1 MQSILRF
8 LLAVL
13 LFVPML
19 VSAQTARTLKGV
31 VTDENNAPLSG
42 VSITVKGTRRSV
54 VTDAQGRF
62 SINVGGPGVS
72 LEISYV
78 GYTSAEIAAGDER
91 TFSVSLHS
99 NGGQMNDV
107 VVTGYGQSAKKNITG
122 AVTSIPAE
130 EFNVGVI
137 STPGELLAG
146 KVAGINITKSGDPN
160 EQPVVI
166 LRGAS
171 TLRTGS
177 AQQPLY
183 VIDGVPD
190 ASIDLVAPS
199 DIATIDVL
207 KDASA
212 TAIYGARAAN
222 GVIMI
227 TTRKPKVGQTR
238 LAYNAY
244 VAAEQVSKRID
255 MLSAP
260 ELRQYLIR
268 QDAPLVG
275 GHSNGNFDDSV
286 NNNWQD
292 QVQRTGVSH
301 NHNIFFGGNTGNT
314 IFGASINY
322 FNNQG
327 IMKTTGLQ
335 RTTIRA
341 NIEHRVF
348 DDRLRLVLNV
358 MDASSIAN
366 QLPGAGGNV
375 SPVYGAMLTYM
386 PTLRA
391 IEPGGVYSTEY
402 PQGPLNPVS
411 LINNN
416 SDQSKAKTFLANAL
430 GEVNILPG
438 LKYTLSLTEQT
449 TDTTTDI
456 YFNSLSELAR
466 GLNGQAHST
475 TTESSKKL
483 AESYF
488 NYDKSFGEHTIR
500 LLGGYSWEEDKL
512 GQGFGVT
519 TQNFPNDRLGAN
531 NLAVSSPPA
540 NTVSFVNSNIGVLR
554 LISYYA
560 RVNYQFGEK
569 YLFQASI
576 RDDGSSA
583 FGANHRWGYF
593 PAVSAGWRIT
603 KEDFMESTSGWL
615 DDLKLR
621 VGYGVTG
628 NSLGFDPLIAQ
639 EQFGIVGRAYTNGS
653 YLDGIGPVQNANP
666 NLRWESTASTN
677 VGADFSVLRGFLNGS
692 IDLYDKTTSN
702 LIWSYPVS
710 ATQFPVTNFTTNIG
724 KISNK
729 GVELQ
734 LNASLIK
741 THDFTWRSSFNLAHN
756 INKVLSITNSEFDN
770 QYVYTAFLGGKGQS
784 GNWSQIIE
792 PGHPIGT
799 FDIWHYMG
807 KNAQGV
813 SLFQGF
819 VKGDTTSSPTT
830 ANYVIAGNAQ
840 PQLLMGWSNT
850 FTYKGFDLN
859 FFFRA
864 VTGNKILNATLATL
878 NDPIDAKTQNLP
890 KFSLHES
897 FNDINST
904 YISDR
909 FLEKGDYLRLDN
921 ATLGY
926 ALPIHC
932 KGVSRLRAYV
942 AANNLF
948 VLTGYRG
955 IDPEINI
962 GGLTPGID
970 NNNYYPKTRSFQ
982 FGINANF

>member
-1 MQSILRF
+1 MKSILRF
-8 LLAVL
+8 LLAATLFLPAVL
-13 LFVPML
+13 
-19 VSAQTARTLKGV
+19 SAQTSRTLRGV
-31 VTDENNAPLSG
+31 VTDENNGPLSG
-42 VSITVKGTRRSV
+42 VSVTVKGTRKSV

-62 SINVGGPGVS
+62 SINVGGPNAV
-72 LEISYV
+72 LEVSYV
-78 GYTSAEIAAGDER
+78 GYAGTEIRAGDEQS
-91 TFSVSLHS
+91 FSVSLHS
-99 NGGQMNDV
+99 SGGQLNDV

-227 TTRKPKVGQTR
+227 TTRKPKTGQMR
-238 LAYNAY
+238 LSYNAY

-260 ELRQYLIR
+260 ELRQYLIA
-268 QDAPLVG
+268 QGAPLVG

-301 NHNIFFGGNTGNT
+301 NHNIYFGGNTGNT
-314 IFGASINY
+314 IFGGSINY
-322 FNNQG
+322 FDNQG
-327 IMKTTGLQ
+327 IMKNTSLQ

-341 NIEHRVF
+341 GIEHHMF
-348 DDRLRLVLNV
+348 NDRLRLGLNV

-366 QLPGAGGNV
+366 QYPDANE
-375 SPVYGAMLTYM
+375 VYSTMLTYM

-402 PQGPLNPVS
+402 PQGPLNPIS

-416 SDQSKAKTFLANAL
+416 SDQAKAKTFLANAL
-430 GEVNILPG
+430 GEVKILPG

-449 TDTTTDI
+449 TDTTTEI
-456 YFNSLSELAR
+456 YLNSLSELAR
-466 GLNGQAHST
+466 GLNGQASST

-488 NYDKSFGEHTIR
+488 NYDKTFGEHTIR

-531 NLAVSSPPA
+531 NLAASAPPA

-560 RVNYQFGEK
+560 RVNYQYGEK

-603 KEDFMESTSGWL
+603 KEDFMDGTSGWL

-639 EQFGIVGRAYTNGS
+639 EQFGIVGRAYTNGT

-666 NLRWESTASTN
+666 DLRWESTATTN
-677 VGADFSVLRGFLNGS
+677 IGADFSILKAFLSGS
-692 IDLYDKTTSN
+692 IDVYDKTTSN

-710 ATQFPVTNFTTNIG
+710 ATQFPVTSFTTNIG

-729 GVELQ
+729 GIELQ

-756 INKVLSITNSEFDN
+756 INKVLSITNSQFDN
-770 QYVYTAFLGGKGQS
+770 QYVYTAYLGGKGQS
-784 GNWSQIIE
+784 SNWSQVIE

-799 FDIWHYMG
+799 FDIWHYRG
-807 KNAQGV
+807 KNAQGI
-813 SLFQGF
+813 SLFEGA
-819 VKGDTTSSPTT
+819 KGDTTSSPTT
-830 ANYVIAGNAQ
+830 ANFIIAGSAQ

-850 FTYKGFDLN
+850 FTYRGFDLN

-864 VTGNKILNATLATL
+864 VTGNKILNGTLATL

-897 FNDINST
+897 YNDINST
-904 YISDR
+904 YLSDR
-909 FLEKGDYLRLDN
+909 FLERGDYLRLDN

-926 ALPIHC
+926 TFPIHS
-932 KGVSRLRAYV
+932 KAVNRLRAYIS
-942 AANNLF
+942 ANNLF

-970 NNNYYPKTRSFQ
+970 DNNFYPKTRSFQ